1 MGPEDHHQ
9 AREFSA
15 AGKVEGLGKGVAPV
29 KGSAVLEALVDPAY
43 FLEVLP

>member
-15 AGKVEGLGKGVAPV
+15 AERVEGPGKDVAPL
-29 KGSAVLEALVDPAY
+29 KGSAVLEVLVALAY
-43 FLEVLP
+43 FLEALP